1 MGGKRTLK
9 ACRAQSSAWR
19 WRLRKIITSAPPLL
33 SLAPPHCRTGL
44 PGAEQRIALAAAPR
58 GHRKI
63 IVATNIAETSL
74 TLEGVVYVVDS
85 CFVKQRCYNP
95 LLGLESLLI
104 APTSKVGGHLH
115 KGWASCS

>member
-1 MGGKRTLK
+1 MWLP
-9 ACRAQSSAWR
+9 W
-19 WRLRKIITSAPPLL
+19 L
-33 SLAPPHCRTGL
+33 LAPQHPKPNVTGL
-44 PGAEQRIALAAAPR
+44 PSGDQRMAMQPAPR

-95 LLGLESLLI
+95 LLGLESLLV
-104 APTSKVGGHLH
+104 APTSKVRVQGTGRRMVGLTY
-115 KGWASCS
+115 